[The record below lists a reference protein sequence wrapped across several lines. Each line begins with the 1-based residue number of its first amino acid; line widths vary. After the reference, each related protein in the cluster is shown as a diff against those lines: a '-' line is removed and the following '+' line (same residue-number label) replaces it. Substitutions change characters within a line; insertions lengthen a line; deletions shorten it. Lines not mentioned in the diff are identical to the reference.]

1 MFIGGRYM
9 ASIEA
14 LFKKMK
20 RNKIQAMNIG
30 DGHRLFVL
38 FLIGIV
44 AGTMLVNIFLNQ
56 YVDNICIY
64 GEYLT
69 DGFERVNLI
78 ALEKV
83 EFFCFCF
90 KKYLIQVLF
99 IVIFNLSSKG
109 KLFNGLV
116 CLYKGGVIAV
126 LICAATIS
134 YGSGGVLL
142 FIASIFPHYFL
153 YIPLY
158 IYTFYLGMNLKNKFS
173 DNKHIFTVLKSVGIE
188 GVFIVGT
195 AFLEAYVNLPIII
208 NILK

>member
-1 MFIGGRYM
+1 M
-9 ASIEA
+9 ASMESI
-14 LFKKMK
+14 FKKIK
-20 RNKIQAMNIG
+20 KHKIQAMNIG

-38 FLIGIV
+38 FIMGIV
-44 AGTMLVNIFLNQ
+44 VGTILINVFFSQ

-64 GEYLT
+64 GQYLT
-69 DGFERVNLI
+69 GCFDRVYSI
-78 ALEKV
+78 ALEKSK
-83 EFFCFCF
+83 FFVFCF
-90 KKYLIQVLF
+90 KKYLVQVLF
-99 IVIFNLSSKG
+99 ILILNLSSKG

-116 CLYKGGVIAV
+116 CVYKGGIIAV
-126 LICAATIS
+126 LICAATIT

-158 IYTFYLGMNLKNKFS
+158 IYTFYFGMNLKN
-173 DNKHIFTVLKSVGIE
+173 IFKDSKYVVTILKAVGIE
-188 GVFIVGT
+188 GIFIAGT